1 MRGLEIVTRALDQAE
16 RAAVVDDE
24 GTWTYGDLLDRSAAL
39 ASALL
44 DGRHDLNGARVLV
57 LVPPGINAVAALWAI
72 WRAGGMAVPLS
83 PAQSTGEWGYVAQDS
98 RASFAVAAP
107 PVAAALA
114 PVAVAAHVRVVPP
127 DARARPVRLPDIP
140 PERDGL
146 MLYTSGTTSRPKGV
160 VLTHAQIQAQVESLV
175 EAWSWQ
181 AEDRLLHALPLHH
194 THGLINA
201 LTCPLWAG
209 AVCELLPS
217 FDVTRVWTRLASG
230 DITVFMAVPT
240 MYQRLLAAFD
250 AADAATRRGWSDGA
264 RQLRLMVSGSAALP
278 VAVFDRWRLVTGQ
291 ALLERYG
298 MTETGMLLS
307 NPLHGERRPGFVGS
321 PLPGVDVRIVDETG
335 REVPDGEPGEVQV
348 RGPGVFKGY
357 WDNPAATAEAMLP
370 DGWFRTGDV
379 GQRTPGA
386 FRLLGR
392 QSVDIIKT
400 GGEKVSA
407 IEVEDVLRECPGVLE
422 CAVIGAPDDEWGQCV
437 CAVVVPRPGEA
448 VSAEAIRSWAKTR
461 MAPWKIPKRVAVM
474 AELPRNAMGKVT
486 KARLAAL
493 WRDEEQG
500 GGGPR
505 A

>member
-1 MRGLEIVTRALDQAE
+1 MARALDQAE
-16 RAAVVDDE
+16 RVAVVDDA

-39 ASALL
+39 AAALL
-44 DGRHDLNGARVLV
+44 DGRHDLNGARVLM
-57 LVPPGINAVAALWAI
+57 LVPPGIDVLAALWAI

-83 PAQSTGEWGYVAQDS
+83 PAQTVPEWEHVARDS
-98 RASFAVAAP
+98 RASFAIAAP

-114 PVAVAAHVRVVPP
+114 PVAVAAHVRMVPP
-127 DARARPVRLPDIP
+127 DARARPVRLPDVAP
-140 PERDGL
+140 GRDAL

-160 VLTHAQIQAQVESLV
+160 VLTHAQVQAQVESLV
-175 EAWSWQ
+175 DAWGWR

-240 MYQRLLAAFD
+240 MYQRLLAGFD
-250 AADAATRRGWSDGA
+250 AADAATRRAWSDGA

-278 VAVFDRWRLVTGQ
+278 APVFDRWRLATGQ

-307 NPLHGERRPGFVGS
+307 NPLHGERRSGFVGC
-321 PLPGVDVRIVDETG
+321 PLPGVDVRIVDDGGQTVAE
-335 REVPDGEPGEVQV
+335 GEPGEIQV
-348 RGPGVFKGY
+348 RGPGVFRGY

-370 DGWFRTGDV
+370 GGWFRTGDV
-379 GQRTPGA
+379 GQRAEGMI
-386 FRLLGR
+386 RLLGR

-407 IEVEDVLRECPGVLE
+407 LEVEDVLREYPGILE
-422 CAVIGAPDDEWGQCV
+422 CAVVGAPDDEWGQCV
-437 CAVVVPRPGEA
+437 CAVVVPSPGAA
-448 VSAEAIRSWAKTR
+448 VSTEAIRSWAKTR
-461 MAPWKIPKRVAVM
+461 LAPWKIPKRVAVM
-474 AELPRNAMGKVT
+474 AELPRNALGKVT
-486 KARLAAL
+486 KARLADI
-493 WRDEEQG
+493 WGHEG
-500 GGGPR
+500 PGPR
-505 A
+505 G